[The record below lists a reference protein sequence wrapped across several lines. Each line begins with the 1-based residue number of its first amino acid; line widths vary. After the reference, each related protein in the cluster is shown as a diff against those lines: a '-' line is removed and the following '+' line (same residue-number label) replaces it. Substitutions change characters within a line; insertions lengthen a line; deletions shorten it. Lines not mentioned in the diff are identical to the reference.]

1 MTPLRT
7 ALLTLLATASPATAL
22 FAQTASQVVFERT
35 GYRLTSIGAR
45 VSVSA
50 RVLDARRRA
59 VPNAPVAWRIADS
72 AVAVVS
78 SQGVV
83 QSRRIGRTKLWAV
96 SGRDSASALILVDQW
111 VAKFD
116 FTPSRLRFDAVGAR
130 LPLRIRARDAAG
142 NAITSRARRMAACR
156 SLNERI
162 ATLAPDG
169 QVLSKANGATY
180 IRCTDRGI
188 ADSVRVEVRQRAVRA
203 EIANKLSFGPKMVG
217 DTFRV
222 RLRAFDQANDE
233 IADAFA
239 TWASMNPAI
248 VSIDPLTG
256 MARSMGAGDTRI
268 IAQVGDVTDTL
279 GITVQ
284 SAGMA
289 LQTVVGATDPSGLP
303 AVGNLRSATLRLELI
318 FPVVGDTSRISVTAR
333 DAMGVLI
340 NNPERDVVLRSS
352 NSSVA
357 SVIGDQRVVSHKTGT
372 AWIVATFGT
381 LADSMQVAP
390 RSRNT
395 LAMGTGG
402 ASTVR
407 FERPVFDTAGARIRN
422 RRQVDSA
429 RTAILRSSAVVKS
442 REKYIT
448 VSGVAA
454 FTSHSA
460 RLSSAVSEGRGGMV
474 FGGAVAAAP
483 HKRIS
488 ATGDFRLGTLTG
500 DNSIG
505 EDMKVTE
512 FEGQLTWWP
521 ADWFGLRGG
530 YTRRTESTILAL
542 QHWQFA
548 NATAVTRFRFVGGT
562 INTIAAVSLLPWAD
576 FSGHLDAA
584 GNRVSPNPSSLAGE
598 AGLEIQTR
606 FISAGVTYYV
616 EKFTF
621 PLVNGEERRDQFSSL
636 RVRIGLQTGR

>member
-1 MTPLRT
+1 MISLRH
-7 ALLTLLATASPATAL
+7 AILTVLAAAAPASPL
-22 FAQTASQVVFERT
+22 FGQRAEVVFERT
-35 GYRLTSIGAR
+35 GYRLTSLGAR

-59 VPNAPVAWRIADS
+59 VPNAPIAWRIADS

-83 QSRRIGRTKLWAV
+83 QSRRIGRTKVWAV

-130 LPLRIRARDAAG
+130 LPLRIRARDASG
-142 NAITSRARRMAACR
+142 NAITSRTRRVAACR

-162 ATLAPDG
+162 ATLAADG

-180 IRCTDRGI
+180 VRCTDRGI

-233 IADAFA
+233 IPDAFA
-239 TWASMNPAI
+239 TWASLNPAV

-284 SAGMA
+284 ATGMVF
-289 LQTVVGATDPSGLP
+289 QQVVGVDPAGLP
-303 AVGNLRSATLRLELI
+303 AVEGSRSATLRLELI

-352 NSSVA
+352 NTSVV

-372 AWIVATFGT
+372 AWIIAAFGT
-381 LADSMQVAP
+381 LVDSMQVAP

-395 LAMGTGG
+395 LAMGAGG

-407 FERPVFDTAGARIRN
+407 FERPVFDTAAARIRN
-422 RRQVDSA
+422 RRQVDSV
-429 RTAILRSSAVVKS
+429 RSAILRSSAVVRT
-442 REKYIT
+442 REKYVT
-448 VSGVAA
+448 VSGIAA
-454 FTSHSA
+454 STAHSA
-460 RLSSAVSEGRGGMV
+460 RLSSAVKESRGGML
-474 FGGAVAAAP
+474 FGGAVAVAP
-483 HKRIS
+483 HKKLS
-488 ATGDFRLGTLTG
+488 ATGDFRFGTLKG

-505 EDMKVTE
+505 EDMRVTE
-512 FEGQLTWWP
+512 FEGQVTWWP
-521 ADWFGLRGG
+521 ADWFGLRSG
-530 YTRRTESTILAL
+530 YTRRTESTIIAL

-562 INTIAAVSLLPWAD
+562 INTIAAISILPWGD
-576 FSGHLDAA
+576 YSGHLDAA
-584 GNRVSPNPSSLAGE
+584 GNRVAPNNSSLAGE
-598 AGLEIQTR
+598 AGLEMQTR
-606 FISAGVTYYV
+606 FISAGVTYYI
-616 EKFTF
+616 ERFTF

-636 RVRIGLQTGR
+636 RVRIGLQAGR